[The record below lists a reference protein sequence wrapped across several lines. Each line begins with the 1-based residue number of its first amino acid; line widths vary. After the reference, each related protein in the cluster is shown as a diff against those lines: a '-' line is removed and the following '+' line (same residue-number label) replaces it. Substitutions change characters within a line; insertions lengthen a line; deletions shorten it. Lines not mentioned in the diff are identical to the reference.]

1 MNWNSVRLWFS
12 APFTLLDSFR
22 VRLQLVLFCALF
34 ACLFLNLFHPL
45 NLDQWFVRSNKPI
58 YSILLFFSAA
68 GLAAIMVTQLALRS
82 FFKGYAST
90 RLSFFAW
97 MTVDYI
103 VIALAAHTTNHFITN
118 DPLFDWAE
126 LTKTMGNTFLLL
138 IVPYS
143 LGLLLLSLRD
153 RVRAVEEL
161 TLKMSQTIKPTRVEI
176 KDENG
181 RTVISVDAKSV
192 LYFKS
197 EDNYVFVYYKLDDE
211 VKKELIRTTLKRLE
225 QELDTE
231 AFVRIHRSYMINTLN
246 LVAATRAAS
255 GYRVVIDPTLKA
267 TFPVSSTYQSAFED
281 RFLSQPFR

>member
-1 MNWNSVRLWFS
+1 MNWKSVRLWLS
-12 APFTLLDSFR
+12 TPFTLLDSMR
-22 VRLQLVLFCALF
+22 ARLQLVLFCALF
-34 ACLFLNLFHPL
+34 GCIFLTLFHPL

-82 FFKGYAST
+82 FFNGYAST

-118 DPLFDWAE
+118 DPLFDLTE
-126 LTKTMGNTFLLL
+126 LTKTLGNTFLIL
-138 IVPYS
+138 IVPYA

-153 RVRAVEEL
+153 QVRTVEAL
-161 TLKMSQTIKPTRVEI
+161 TLKINQPIKSAWVEI

-181 RTVISVDAKSV
+181 KTVISVDAKSV

-225 QELDTE
+225 QELDTA

-246 LVAATRAAS
+246 LVAATRAAN
-255 GYRVVIDPTLKA
+255 GYRVVIDSTLKA
-267 TFPVSSTYQSAFED
+267 TFPVSSTYQSVFED
-281 RFLSQPFR
+281 RFLPQTFR